1 MGENEMMQRIA
12 ALESKIKTLE
22 SQKYENMK
30 QVAVDVI
37 FRKYPNLDE
46 RYELLLETACLR
58 TQIAETDTQF
68 DVNRKIEE
76 EFLSVCKKAKVED
89 PSNSTLDVH
98 KWLEDRQ
105 KKEADEAK
113 NAEELK
119 KYMK

>member
-1 MGENEMMQRIA
+1 MGENEMMQRMA

-37 FRKYPNLDE
+37 LRKYPNLDE
-46 RYELLLETACLR
+46 RYELLIETACLR

-76 EFLSVCKKAKVED
+76 EFLAVCKKAKVED
-89 PSNSTLDVH
+89 PSNSAHDVH

-105 KKEADEAK
+105 KKEADEAR